1 MPCDACAGT
10 AKERLVSLGAVGRVH
25 FVGIGGAG
33 MSGIAE
39 LLVRDGYVVSG
50 SDLVRSEATDR
61 LAMLGATVR
70 VGHGAQAVAGADVV
84 VASSAVASDNTELVH
99 ARELGLPVVARA
111 EVLNELMRYRHGI
124 AVAGTHG
131 KTTTASLIASVLRAG
146 GLDPSYVI
154 GAPVCSTPQRKAR
167 ANTAAGNA
175 GLGRGRHF
183 IAEADESDA
192 SFLHLNPVIV
202 VVTNIDRDH
211 MDAYAQDFDRLL
223 GAFAAFAD
231 RLPFYGT
238 LVVCA
243 DDPHAAAVPVR
254 VDRAARRYGF
264 DATADYRAVDLE
276 AGEGSWR
283 FTVLR
288 PSGPDLSVSLPL
300 PGRHNVQNALAAI
313 AVAAEEGVADE
324 AIIAG
329 LEQFGG
335 VGRRFETADCVVRGN
350 RVTVVDDY
358 GHHPTEVA
366 RMVDTVRQLWPDR
379 RLVMAYQPH
388 RYTRTR
394 DLYDEFV
401 AVLARVDRLLL
412 LDVYAAGE
420 RSIEGADSRALVCDV
435 AARGNGRP
443 WFAPGPS
450 EATEKLRAEL
460 ADGDIVM
467 VQGAGDVSLVARA
480 LKGEP

>member
-1 MPCDACAGT
+1 MGCRESSAPGAEDG
-10 AKERLVSLGAVGRVH
+10 LVSLGTVGRVH

-33 MSGIAE
+33 MCGIAE
-39 LLVRDGYVVSG
+39 LLIRDGYAVSG
-50 SDLVRSEATDR
+50 SDLVRSQATDR
-61 LAMLGATVR
+61 LARLGATVR
-70 VGHGAQAVAGADVV
+70 VGHEAEAVIGADVV
-84 VASSAVASDNTELVH
+84 VASCAVDSGNMELVR
-99 ARELGLPVVARA
+99 ARELGLPVVPRA
-111 EVLNELMRYRHGI
+111 EMLSELMRYRQGI

-131 KTTTASLIASVLRAG
+131 KTTTASLIASVFRAG

-154 GAPVCSTPQRKAR
+154 GAPVRTSEHNAL
-167 ANTAAGNA
+167 ANHAQGHA
-175 GLGRGRHF
+175 GLGRGRHL

-192 SFLHLNPVIV
+192 SFLHLNPVLAVI
-202 VVTNIDRDH
+202 TNIDRDH

-243 DDPHAAAVPVR
+243 DDPHAAAIPAR
-254 VDRAARRYGF
+254 MDRAARRYGF
-264 DATADYRAVDLE
+264 DDAADFRAVDLE
-276 AGEGSWR
+276 GGAGPWR

-288 PSGPDLSVSLPL
+288 PSGPDLPVSLPL

-313 AVAAEEGVADE
+313 AVATEEGVADD

-329 LEQFGG
+329 LERFGG
-335 VGRRFETADCVVRGN
+335 VGRRFETADCVVEGN

-366 RMVDTVRQLWPDR
+366 RVVDTARQVWPDR

-401 AVLARVDRLLL
+401 DVLARVDRLLL

-420 RSIEGADSRALVCDV
+420 RPIGGADSQALVCDV

-443 WFAPGPS
+443 LFAPGPS
-450 EATEKLRAEL
+450 EATDKLRAEI

-480 LKGEP
+480 LKGAP

>member
-1 MPCDACAGT
+1 MRCDASAT
-10 AKERLVSLGAVGRVH
+10 AARERLVPLGAVGRVH

-33 MSGIAE
+33 MCGIAE
-39 LLVRDGYVVSG
+39 LLLRDGHVVSG
-50 SDLVRSEATDR
+50 SDLVRSDATDR
-61 LAMLGATVR
+61 LAMLGATIG
-70 VGHGAQAVAGADVV
+70 VGHEAQAVVGAAAV

-111 EVLNELMRYRHGI
+111 EMLGQLMRHRHGI

-131 KTTTASLIASVLRAG
+131 KTTTASLIASVFRAG

-154 GAPVCSTPQRKAR
+154 GAPVRSASEQNAPASHAQA
-167 ANTAAGNA
+167 NA
-175 GLGRGRHF
+175 GLGRGRHL
-183 IAEADESDA
+183 IAEADESDV
-192 SFLHLNPVIV
+192 SFLQLDPVIAV
-202 VVTNIDRDH
+202 ITNIDRDH

-231 RLPFYGT
+231 RLPFSGT

-243 DDPHAAAVPVR
+243 DDPHAAAIPAR
-254 VDRAARRYGF
+254 TDSAARRYGF
-264 DATADYRAVDLE
+264 DAGADFRAVDLE
-276 AGEGSWR
+276 GGAGSWR

-288 PSGPDLSVSLPL
+288 PSGPDLPVSLPL

-313 AVAAEEGVADE
+313 AVAAEEGVDDD
-324 AIIAG
+324 AIVAG
-329 LEQFGG
+329 LERFGG
-335 VGRRFETADCVVRGN
+335 VGRRFETSDCVVDGN

-366 RMVDTVRQLWPDR
+366 QVVDTARQVWPDR

-401 AVLARVDRLLL
+401 DVLARVDRLLL

-420 RSIEGADSRALVCDV
+420 RPIGGADSQALVCDV

-443 WFAPGPS
+443 LFAPGPS
-450 EATEKLRAEL
+450 EATEKLRAEI

-480 LKGEP
+480 LKGAP